1 MHERP
6 DMVYNLLIDVGEYI
20 SKEIPNDKVQ
30 IEVDSKLDSSMIFS
44 TTKLGG
50 HFYFKCHV

>member
-1 MHERP
+1 
-6 DMVYNLLIDVGEYI
+6 MVYNLLIDVGEYI

-50 HFYFKCHV
+50 HFYFKCQV